1 MNVLTNMLYV
11 ALAFYAMGTAV
22 ALATLLTASKAAQRA
37 ALYLMIAG
45 FAAHTIWIGSICAKT
60 GHPPLTNLPEVTS
73 FIAWSIFA
81 AVLALYIRYRVYAAS
96 FFVYPLVLLLL
107 TLTAIVHERFEPLDP
122 ALRSNVFTAH
132 LLLSTVGVAGLII
145 GLAFTF
151 LAYMQDRSLKSKTR
165 GRLWEMIPSLSV
177 CRFVAY
183 RSMAIGFIV
192 YTLGLLSGVLWSYR
206 TTAGLMEFRS
216 KQVGAVVAWI
226 LFAVILQS
234 YISGSYRVRRVA
246 LLSAGAFIAIAIA
259 ILGIQHG

>member
-1 MNVLTNMLYV
+1 MNVLNSTLYL
-11 ALAFYAMGTAV
+11 ALAFYAMGTVV
-22 ALATLLTASKAAQRA
+22 ALATLLTASRMAQRS

-45 FAAHTIWIGSICAKT
+45 FVAHTIWIGSICAKT

-81 AVLALYIRYRVYAAS
+81 VVLALYIRYRVYAAA
-96 FFVYPLVLLLL
+96 FFVYPLVLILL
-107 TLTAIVHERFEPLDP
+107 TLTAIVHENFETLDP

-132 LLLSTVGVAGLII
+132 LLLSTLGAAGLLV

-151 LAYMQDRSLKSKTR
+151 LAYLQDRSLKAKTR

-177 CRFVAY
+177 CRLVAY
-183 RSMAIGFIV
+183 RSLAIGFIV
-192 YTLGLLSGVLWSYR
+192 YTFGLLSGILWSYR

-216 KQVGAVVAWI
+216 KQIGAVVAWV

-234 YISGSYRVRRVA
+234 YISGSYRARRA
-246 LLSAGAFIAIAIA
+246 AFLSAGAFIAIAIA